1 MGRNLIKFI
10 KMSSKIDEIS
20 FIIKIKEILDTEIEV
35 KLSDKLESIEDY
47 DSLTQM
53 VIASWIA
60 SSYNISCKVDNIQK
74 MNIVND
80 IFEFINS

>member
-1 MGRNLIKFI
+1 
-10 KMSSKIDEIS
+10 MSSKIDEIS

-35 KLSDKLESIEDY
+35 KLSDNLESIEDY

-60 SSYNISCKVDNIQK
+60 NSYNINCKVDNIQK